1 MLQNLAWDELRQA
14 CIENN
19 WFTCGTTEQYTK
31 LYERNR
37 DGADTTE
44 LATIIWVCTNDKWTK
59 EEIHEGVRKLMLQKS
74 LYGYV
79 KDHTVQHA
87 HA

>member
-1 MLQNLAWDELRQA
+1 MYREQLVHLR
-14 CIENN
+14 NH
-19 WFTCGTTEQYTK
+19 
-31 LYERNR
+31 
-37 DGADTTE
+37 GADTTE